1 MGKRT
6 EKFKQARLDT
16 IKNLTNELVADKQA
30 IAELAELQKEAL
42 AEFTNKTNDIM
53 NRCDR
58 LSQALTDKIQKLE
71 DEAKSI
77 TNEPLTE
84 EHFEGE
90 YNTLRKQVEDA
101 YASVR
106 MFQAPVEKDN
116 ETKSITGEATANTGK
131 EETKVES
138 VTTPIVETPIE
149 TKTEP
154 VTTPVIETPIETKT
168 EPVTTPVVETKIEP
182 VVETKIEP
190 ITTPVDE
197 TKIEPVTTSVVE
209 TPTETKVESVVET
222 PAEPVA
228 TPIDNN
234 GPELITEESFTIDDD
249 SLYEDILTDGTSSVV
264 EPLTENS
271 TTVEE
276 EGTKPEDVITVVE
289 STPVDNKPDPSP
301 DVPASFADLLSRAS
315 NLNI

>member
-116 ETKSITGEATANTGK
+116 ETKSVTGEATINTGK
-131 EETKVES
+131 EETKV
-138 VTTPIVETPIE
+138 
-149 TKTEP
+149 
-154 VTTPVIETPIETKT
+154 

-182 VVETKIEP
+182 VTTPVVETK
-190 ITTPVDE
+190 T
-197 TKIEPVTTSVVE
+197 
-209 TPTETKVESVVET
+209 ESVVET
-222 PAEPVA
+222 KTEPVVETTTETTTESVVETTAEPVT

>member
-116 ETKSITGEATANTGK
+116 ETKSVTGEVTINTGK
-131 EETKVES
+131 EETKVE
-138 VTTPIVETPIE
+138 
-149 TKTEP
+149 P
-154 VTTPVIETPIETKT
+154 VTTPVVETKT
-168 EPVTTPVVETKIEP
+168 EPVTTPVVETKTEPVTTPVVETP
-182 VVETKIEP
+182 VVETKTEP
-190 ITTPVDE
+190 VAETPVAE
-197 TKIEPVTTSVVE
+197 TKTEPVA
-209 TPTETKVESVVET
+209 ETKVEPVVET
-222 PAEPVA
+222 PAESVT

>member
-42 AEFTNKTNDIM
+42 AAFTNKTNDIM

-116 ETKSITGEATANTGK
+116 ETKSVTGEATINTGK
-131 EETKVES
+131 EETKVEP
-138 VTTPIVETPIE
+138 VTTPVVETPVVE

-154 VTTPVIETPIETKT
+154 VVETKT
-168 EPVTTPVVETKIEP
+168 EPVTTPVVETK
-182 VVETKIEP
+182 V
-190 ITTPVDE
+190 
-197 TKIEPVTTSVVE
+197 EPVTAPAAETKVESVVE